1 MESNIV
7 DEQQKRLEE
16 VKKNKIY
23 GSITNHFERLNLTPS
38 TNLMYVKYAFLNKL
52 SMEAN
57 EKLTLFSLWDMNTT
71 IRGYLI
77 LSNKAISK
85 KYIKKLKSYQKKQ
98 IKFSKAIY
106 AQKTSTNPHLASY
119 YPYITQSQIDWLIEK
134 FNGIKY
140 SINYDVD
147 FSSTDNEVYEQLL
160 RDIYTSLL
168 RKQQECL
175 INGNTDKK
183 FKEALKTAIGDL
195 KKIIDACKVDSYK
208 KGASLIKKI

>member
-77 LSNKAISK
+77 LSNKAI
-85 KYIKKLKSYQKKQ
+85 
-98 IKFSKAIY
+98 
-106 AQKTSTNPHLASY
+106 
-119 YPYITQSQIDWLIEK
+119 
-134 FNGIKY
+134 
-140 SINYDVD
+140 
-147 FSSTDNEVYEQLL
+147 
-160 RDIYTSLL
+160 
-168 RKQQECL
+168 
-175 INGNTDKK
+175 
-183 FKEALKTAIGDL
+183 
-195 KKIIDACKVDSYK
+195 
-208 KGASLIKKI
+208 